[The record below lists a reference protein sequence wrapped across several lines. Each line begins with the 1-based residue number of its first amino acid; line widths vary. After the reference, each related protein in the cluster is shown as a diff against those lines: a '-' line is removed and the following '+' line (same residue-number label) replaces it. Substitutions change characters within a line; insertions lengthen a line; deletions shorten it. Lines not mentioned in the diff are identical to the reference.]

1 MINSMLPLT
10 PRPLLLHTILLLSS
24 LLFLPGCDRA
34 GVNAAQTGSAD
45 AAAPLP
51 QVGIVEIR
59 PRPVAL
65 DTELAGRTTS
75 YLIAEVRPQVSGIIL
90 DRAYEEGSRI
100 TVGQLL
106 YRIDPATYQAAYDSA
121 VATLRRDE
129 AAMTRARLTADRY
142 RELLKTKSVSQEVY
156 DDAAAA
162 LKQAKA
168 TVDIDKAALESAR
181 INLDYT
187 RVTAPI
193 SGRIGR
199 SNVTQ
204 GALVTASQATP
215 LATIQQYD
223 PIYVDVTQSSA
234 ELLRLKRI
242 LASGQLQPTGE
253 LDANVALILED
264 GTNYAHRGRLQFTE
278 VSVDENT
285 GSVTLRAVF
294 PNPEHQLLPGM
305 YVRAVIT
312 EGVKQAAILAP
323 QKAVTR
329 DAKGR
334 ASAMVLGSGDRIE
347 QRNLTLDRAVGN
359 QWLVT
364 AGLQPGDRLI
374 VDGLQKVRPGIPASA
389 VNLDTDGSNAAG
401 STN

>member
-1 MINSMLPLT
+1 MVNSMLPLT

-59 PRPVAL
+59 PRPVSL

-234 ELLRLKRI
+234 ELLRLKRV